1 MSPPKN
7 PHTLQSLYPEGERES
22 IKAFGSA
29 AVPTKEVTELFPKG
43 KNHTE
48 EQTLLTLRKQGDAAG
63 QTMHKL
69 RFSETEEARFRRL
82 LVLSAF
88 HPNPYVRWAGLHR
101 FGEALPD
108 LQLEHLCGDP
118 LEEIRIQ
125 AKWETKRR
133 SGKLLF

>member
-1 MSPPKN
+1 MSPTKN

-29 AVPTKEVTELFPKG
+29 AVPTTEVTELFPKG

-48 EQTLLTLRKQGDAAG
+48 EQTLLTLRKQGDTAG

-69 RFSETEEARFRRL
+69 RFSETEEPRFRRL

-101 FGEALPD
+101 FGEALWD
-108 LQLEHLCGDP
+108 LHLEHLCKDP

-133 SGKLLF
+133 SGKLLP